1 MKKALVLGVLAI
13 FAISIAN
20 VNAQDRTNVQEKPK
34 KTYTQEPASKNV
46 DTKAINQTKQ
56 QDPASKNVTP
66 KNNGSKVL
74 GTKGGNK
81 VQKNK
86 NLNDAAKK
94 QTDPKATTVTDVKPI
109 NEKQA
114 VESETAPK
122 GAKASSGKNVTG
134 KANSVPPTPKEKK
147 AEKKTVEVKK

>member
-46 DTKAINQTKQ
+46 DTKAVNQTKQ
-56 QDPASKNVTP
+56 MDPTSKNVSNT
-66 KNNGSKVL
+66 KTTGTKVQNV
-74 GTKGGNK
+74 KGGNK

-86 NLNDAAKK
+86 AMNEVAKK
-94 QTDPKATTVTDVKPI
+94 NANVNTTTTTDVKVEKK
-109 NEKQA
+109 NEAETVDHAAVSSSKTAGKQ
-114 VESETAPK
+114 S
-122 GAKASSGKNVTG
+122 
-134 KANSVPPTPKEKK
+134 NSVPPTPKEKK
-147 AEKKTVEVKK
+147 ATTTKSVTTK

>member
-46 DTKAINQTKQ
+46 DTKAVNQTKQ
-56 QDPASKNVTP
+56 MDPTSKNVSNT
-66 KNNGSKVL
+66 KTTGTKVQNV
-74 GTKGGNK
+74 KGGNK

-86 NLNDAAKK
+86 AMNEVAKK
-94 QTDPKATTVTDVKPI
+94 NANVNTTTTDVKVEKK
-109 NEKQA
+109 NEAETVDHAAVSSSKTAGKQ
-114 VESETAPK
+114 S
-122 GAKASSGKNVTG
+122 
-134 KANSVPPTPKEKK
+134 NSVPPTPKEKK
-147 AEKKTVEVKK
+147 ATTTKSVTTK